1 MVLDIPTNLMSAQVW
16 WEQRRLRYN
25 IGLIVAGLLAFV
37 AYVAVVDEGISIG
50 TMPGAE
56 ITLFTTVFQGGMYL
70 FMIAIAN
77 VCYGLGQ
84 WSEAIVRPKDVGRYR
99 RTTYQLGFWFFHPAA
114 VFDSCL
120 DSLVVPYSSGHN
132 SLAEPITLDKSLLT
146 T

>member
-99 RTTYQLGFWFFHPAA
+99 RTTYQLGFWFSILLPFSIPAWIA
-114 VFDSCL
+114 WSCL
-120 DSLVVPYSSGHN
+120 IHPG
-132 SLAEPITLDKSLLT
+132 T
-146 T
+146 TALPNQ